1 VIVWSAIHAA
11 LGLAPGELTY
21 ADVHSA
27 VETHHLA
34 ESDELDWKRDLPT
47 RATQQVIEL
56 AKDVAAMAN
65 TRGGLIV
72 YGVQEYDDR
81 SSRAEKISAVETNDH
96 LRQMLSTH
104 AYNQVHPLVGGLE
117 VVGLDS
123 PETPG
128 HGVLVASVPA
138 SPDAP
143 HIIGKENGLGV
154 PWRDG
159 PHTRWMRERELERA
173 YRDRFERRMGEQT
186 RLSDAS
192 TQLSEHLDIENRAWL
207 VATAVPRSQLP
218 ALLPP
223 ATRQTVAETL
233 RAGHTRAD
241 QLTAPNQGQRVAGL
255 YNLDDNMILS
265 PRVGLRRWIVQTGRV
280 NASAAEKA
288 LCIELHHD
296 GAVSLAQSVD
306 GWYEW
311 SGSDSGHGVP
321 GRVVESTLADFV
333 AVVDAYATRLG
344 ATGLYGL
351 RADLIRADVARPF
364 VALTQWSIGGHMGN
378 LEPFEWARPVRALT
392 PVLAELTTPAQLDEL
407 RDVARQM
414 ALDVVNQFNVGRTTL
429 FSEPTPQTE

>member
-1 VIVWSAIHAA
+1 MIVWSAIHAA

-21 ADVHSA
+21 ADVHLA

-47 RATQQVIEL
+47 RASQQVIEL

-81 SSRAEKISAVETNDH
+81 SSRAEKIAAVETNDH

-104 AYNQVHPLVGGLE
+104 AYNHVHPLVGGLE
-117 VVGLDS
+117 VVGLNS
-123 PETPG
+123 PDTPG

-143 HIIGKENGLGV
+143 HIIGKDNGLGV

-159 PHTRWMRERELERA
+159 SHTRWMREREIERA

-192 TQLSEHLDIENRAWL
+192 TELSEHLDLENRAWL
-207 VATAVPRSQLP
+207 VATAVPRSQRP

-233 RAGHTRAD
+233 RAAHTRAGEV
-241 QLTAPNQGQRVAGL
+241 TAPNQGQRVVGL
-255 YNLDDNMILS
+255 HNLDDNMILN

-280 NASAAEKA
+280 NPSGPRRPCASSCITMGRSAWPRPSTAGTSGPAATPDTA
-288 LCIELHHD
+288 CR
-296 GAVSLAQSVD
+296 GASSSRRWPTSLR
-306 GWYEW
+306 W
-311 SGSDSGHGVP
+311 STRTRPDWAP
-321 GRVVESTLADFV
+321 PASTDC
-333 AVVDAYATRLG
+333 
-344 ATGLYGL
+344 
-351 RADLIRADVARPF
+351 
-364 VALTQWSIGGHMGN
+364 
-378 LEPFEWARPVRALT
+378 VRILSA
-392 PVLAELTTPAQLDEL
+392 P
-407 RDVARQM
+407 M
-414 ALDVVNQFNVGRTTL
+414 
-429 FSEPTPQTE
+429 